1 MEIIEARKP
10 RVIDLFAGCGGLSKG
25 FEMAGFE
32 ITGFVESWKVA
43 VNTFKANF
51 PYSIHLGSDITKISD
66 EEIME
71 LEKKHGKIDGIVGG
85 PPCQGFS
92 SQGKRDPKDPRNSLL
107 MEFIR
112 FVRILQPKFI
122 VMENVKGLLSSKT
135 ARGER
140 VIDLILSEFE
150 KIGYDVDY
158 RVLMAADFGV
168 PQLRERVI
176 FIGNNLGRKNAFPD
190 PTHFKTP
197 HIDLRTHKKQKKW
210 VTVGEAI
217 GNLPPIE
224 AGGGWDEI
232 ICTLEVANNWQ
243 RWVQGEI
250 TWEEYLTTD
259 ESSGSKHV
267 TLVKLRDHITKPQRK
282 IDLERGKYIPEGR
295 HIRSITP
302 CGLKNDIFPD
312 KRLYL
317 KFGESMKQKY
327 WRLHRNKP
335 SETVLTDWHTMRSKI
350 HYEQLRPPSVREV
363 ARLQSFPDSFVF
375 TGTIIQ
381 KYIQIGNAVPV
392 LMAYSIAKAIKEK
405 MFPEW
410 ISSSASNMLASETL
424 CKDS

>member
-1 MEIIEARKP
+1 MNRSPRP
-10 RVIDLFAGCGGLSKG
+10 RVIDLFSGCGGLSKG
-25 FEMAGFE
+25 FELAGFE
-32 ITGFVESWKVA
+32 IAGFVESWKIA
-43 VNTFKANF
+43 VDTFKANF
-51 PYSIHLGSDITKISD
+51 PESKHLGNDITKISD
-66 EEIME
+66 EEIKE
-71 LEKKHGKIDGIVGG
+71 IEEKYGEIDGIIGG

-112 FVRILQPKFI
+112 FVKILRPKFI

-135 ARGER
+135 ATGAP
-140 VIDLILSEFE
+140 VIDIILNEFR
-150 KIGYDVDY
+150 KTGYNVDY
-158 RVLMAADFGV
+158 KVLMAADYGV

-176 FIGNNLGRKNAFPD
+176 FIGNNLGRKNMFPE
-190 PTHFKTP
+190 PNHFKTP
-197 HIDLRTHKKQKKW
+197 HLDLATNRMQKKW

-224 AGGGWDEI
+224 AGGGWEEI
-232 ICTLEVANNWQ
+232 ECFLETTNNWQ
-243 RWVQGEI
+243 RWIQGEI
-250 TWEEYLTTD
+250 SWEEYLEMDQYLPQRLT
-259 ESSGSKHV
+259 SKV
-267 TLVKLRDHITKPQRK
+267 ILRDHITKPQRE

-312 KRLYL
+312 KRLHL

-327 WRLHRNKP
+327 WRLHRNRL
-335 SETVLTDWHTMRSKI
+335 SETVLTDWFSMRFKI

-375 TGTIIQ
+375 RGTIIQ
-381 KYIQIGNAVPV
+381 KYRQIGNAVPV
-392 LMAYSIAKAIKEK
+392 LMAYSIGKTIKEK

-410 ISSSASNMLASETL
+410 NETDHVPKSKILVQRSVSS
-424 CKDS
+424 